1 MKKPQLAVASA
12 AGAQSDRPHCASL
25 KPGKPD
31 RQRPRPHLAEPKI
44 IAEWWRD
51 RSGHSIRVALQTY
64 NGHNLLDIRTWYTV
78 QGKLVPGRGFSANVR
93 HLPRL
98 AKELTKAIRHAVELG
113 LLDPDEAGQ

>member
-1 MKKPQLAVASA
+1 MNKPRRAVASA
-12 AGAQSDRPHCASL
+12 PGAQSDQPDSASL

-31 RQRPRPHLAEPKI
+31 RQRPRPHLAEPQT

-64 NGHNLLDIRTWYTV
+64 NGHNLLDVRTWYTAE
-78 QGKLVPGRGFSANVR
+78 GKLVPGRGFSANVR

-98 AKELTKAIRHAVELG
+98 AKELTKAIRRAVELG
-113 LLDPDEAGQ
+113 LLDAEEGEL